1 MSYRKAIR
9 MLVAAAGL
17 GLAGTGCAV
26 DPYAYDPPSGP
37 ASYPASSSYPASPHQ
52 DVARYGYVES
62 IETITPQRDGGGPGV
77 GAIGGAIAG
86 GLLGHQV
93 GSGSG
98 NTAATIGGA
107 VVGGV
112 IGHQVEQ
119 RVRDRQAAAGV
130 EYHIRVRLDDGT
142 YQTFRKETHDGI
154 RVGDR
159 VRVEQGNVFLM

>member
-1 MSYRKAIR
+1 MNYRKGMCI
-9 MLVAAAGL
+9 LTAAAAV
-17 GLAGTGCAV
+17 GLAGCATPN
-26 DPYAYDPPSGP
+26 DPYRT
-37 ASYPASSSYPASPHQ
+37 SYPGGANYPAYPNQ
-52 DVARYGYVES
+52 DVSRYGYVES
-62 IETITPQRDGGGPGV
+62 VETVTPERNTGIGGSGVGV

-86 GLLGHQV
+86 GVLGHQI

-112 IGHQVEQ
+112 VGHQVEQ
-119 RVRDRQAAAGV
+119 RVRGNQGAGV
-130 EYHIRVRLDDGT
+130 EYVFRVRIDDGS

-159 VRVEQGNVFLM
+159 VRIERGNIFAS

>member
-1 MSYRKAIR
+1 MSYRKGTCV
-9 MLVAAAGL
+9 LVAAAAL
-17 GLAGTGCAV
+17 GLAGCAT
-26 DPYAYDPPSGP
+26 DPYAYDTPHPSGPVSYPSGP
-37 ASYPASSSYPASPHQ
+37 AYPSYPNQ
-52 DVARYGYVES
+52 EVARSGYVES
-62 IETITPQRDGGGPGV
+62 METIAPERSGGPGV

-119 RVRDRQAAAGV
+119 RVRDRQAAVGV
-130 EYHIRVRLDDGT
+130 EYHIRVRMDDGT

-159 VRVEQGNVFLM
+159 VRVERGNVFLM